1 MSVHPV
7 PTDPDLDQWL
17 TPQRQQQALQLFAPA
32 ADLLAE
38 TGVLRGALRG
48 WLERELVSES
58 GWQAD
63 DDWLARTQEWAQQRA
78 QQADAMR
85 EGLPA
90 ERLLARKLR
99 KPAMQAWA
107 RAHWGHRLESL
118 FLARKPELDQAACR
132 VLRVEGYALALE
144 LYHRI
149 HSDGEDFALV
159 AQRHGQGSG
168 DGVLPLQ
175 PLASLPEGLATIL
188 QRMQPGELSLPVPV
202 GKQHALV
209 QLDAWQPASLDEAT
223 AQTLLQQELNN
234 WCEAVLDRLMA
245 PLV

>member
-17 TPQRQQQALQLFAPA
+17 NPHRQQQAQQLFGPA

-63 DDWLARTQEWAQQRA
+63 DALLARTQEWAEQRA
-78 QQADAMR
+78 LQPDAIR
-85 EGLPA
+85 EGMPA
-90 ERLLARKLR
+90 ERLVARKLR
-99 KPAMQAWA
+99 KPALQAWA
-107 RAHWGHRLESL
+107 RRQWGHRLESL

-132 VLRVEGYALALE
+132 VLRVRELALARE
-144 LYHRI
+144 LHHRI
-149 HSDGEDFALV
+149 RSDGEDFAVV
-159 AQRHGQGSG
+159 AQRFGQVSG
-168 DGVLPLQ
+168 DGVLSLR
-175 PLASLPEGLATIL
+175 PLAQLPEGLPLIL
-188 QRMQPGELSLPVPV
+188 QRMQPGSLSEPVPV
-202 GKQHALV
+202 GDQFALV

-223 AQTLLQQELNN
+223 AAQLLQQELTS
-234 WCEAVLDRLMA
+234 WCDAVLDRLVA
-245 PLV
+245 PLT

>member
-7 PTDPDLDQWL
+7 PADPDIDQWL
-17 TPQRQQQALQLFAPA
+17 TPERQAQAHQLFGPA

-58 GWQAD
+58 PWRAD
-63 DDWLARTQEWAQQRA
+63 DDWLARTQEWAELRA
-78 QQADAMR
+78 QQPDAVR

-107 RAHWGHRLESL
+107 RSHWGHRLETL
-118 FLARKPELDQAACR
+118 FLARKPELDHAACR
-132 VLRVEGYALALE
+132 ILRVQSQALALE

-149 HSDGEDFALV
+149 HSDGEDFASV
-159 AQRHGQGSG
+159 AQRFGQASG

-175 PLASLPEGLATIL
+175 PLANLPEGLAAIL
-188 QRMQPGELSLPVPV
+188 QRMQPGELSTPVPV
-202 GKQHALV
+202 GKQQALV
-209 QLDAWQPASLDEAT
+209 QLDAWQPASLDDAV
-223 AQTLLQQELNN
+223 ADQLLQQELTS
-234 WCEAVLDRLMA
+234 WCDAVLDRLVA
-245 PLV
+245 PLT